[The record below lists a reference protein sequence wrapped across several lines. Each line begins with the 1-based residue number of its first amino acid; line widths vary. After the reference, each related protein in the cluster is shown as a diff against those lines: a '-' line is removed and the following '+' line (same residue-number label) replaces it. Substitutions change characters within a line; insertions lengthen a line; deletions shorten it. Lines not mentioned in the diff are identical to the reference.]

1 MHDEAEATD
10 CVNEPSSA
18 LHPQAPHEYA
28 PMQSYFSEEEGSI
41 ALVNRMLSPAAPRT
55 WPSTVVTCTVSSRLQ
70 GFQEPWD
77 HHFLSR

>member
-1 MHDEAEATD
+1 MHDEVEATD

-28 PMQSYFSEEEGSI
+28 PMQPRLSEKEGSI
-41 ALVNRMLSPAAPRT
+41 AFVNRMLSSA
-55 WPSTVVTCTVSSRLQ
+55 VVTCTVSSRLQ
-70 GFQEPWD
+70 GFQEPWN